1 MERKDKYSE
10 DESFRKMIETSKIIA
25 PENLKYRIMHQIETE
40 KVFTSKESNKQ
51 VSTRKTTGNVLKDL
65 TSIFGTMYAVLAVII
80 GVAYFLQGEEFLKS
94 PQFWGTIILVG
105 FIFSL
110 FWLISRLDA
119 NMKEKRLKQLSQK
132 NETQQ

>member
-25 PENLKYRIMHQIETE
+25 PENLKYRIMHQIEAE
-40 KVFTSKESNKQ
+40 KVFTSQESNKQ

-80 GVAYFLQGEEFLKS
+80 AVAYFLQGEEFLKS